1 MKKKSYVFFLLLIG
15 VWTSCTHET
24 ISPTAQ
30 LKTDTLAIRSFL
42 TNNNI
47 SAIKTSQG
55 VWYSIGNGTLG
66 PYPALADSVKISYT
80 TKLIPKEG
88 GNLASLTQVASV
100 SSATVL
106 LSSVISGLQIGLSWF
121 PVGSAGKI
129 IIPSGLAFGAT
140 GTANGSIPP
149 NSNLLYEITLIS
161 ASGTRLATDKTA
173 INTWITS
180 KADSLVGITMRVDA
194 GSGIKFS
201 YDSLR
206 KNAIY
211 PSLVSKSHV
220 DVSYT
225 LKTFGSK
232 SLLTMKEVE
241 GETIDLNDPTTV
253 TALKIIL
260 PQITVGSNVT
270 IYVPSSYGYG
280 ANAVGTVPAN
290 SNLIYQVNLKGA
302 H

>member
-1 MKKKSYVFFLLLIG
+1 M
-15 VWTSCTHET
+15 TNDT
-24 ISPTAQ
+24 ISPAAQ
-30 LKTDTLAIRSFL
+30 FKKDTVSIRSFL

-55 VWYSIGNGTLG
+55 VWYSIDNVTLG

-88 GNLASLTQVASV
+88 GNLTSLTQVANV
-100 SSATVL
+100 SSKTVL
-106 LSSVISGLQIGLSWF
+106 LSSIISGLQIGLSWF
-121 PVGSAGKI
+121 PVASTGKI
-129 IIPSGLAFGAT
+129 IIPSGLAFGVS
-140 GTANGSIPP
+140 GTADGTIPP
-149 NSNLLYEITLIS
+149 NSNLLYEITLTS
-161 ASGTRLATDKTA
+161 ASGTRLAIDKTT

-180 KADSLVGITMRVDA
+180 KADSLAGINIGIDA

-211 PSLVSKSHV
+211 PSLVGNSHV
-220 DVSYT
+220 DVSYA
-225 LKTFGSK
+225 LKIIGSK
-232 SLLTMKEVE
+232 SLLTVMNVDNA
-241 GETIDLNDPTTV
+241 TIDLNDPATV
-253 TALKIIL
+253 TAWKIIL

-270 IYVPSSYGYG
+270 MYVPSSFGYG
-280 ANAVGTVPAN
+280 SNTLGTTIPAN